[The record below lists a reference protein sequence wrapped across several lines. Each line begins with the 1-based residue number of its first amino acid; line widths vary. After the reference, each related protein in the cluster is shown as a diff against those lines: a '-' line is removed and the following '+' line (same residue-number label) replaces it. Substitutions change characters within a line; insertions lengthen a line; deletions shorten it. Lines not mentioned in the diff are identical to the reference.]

1 MSEEIITEKE
11 DIHNGIDFLKPDK
24 KLKPISKRFA
34 SEFKTFDTIK
44 ENTKKSY
51 KSSVRCMHY
60 YYTGIKLTDEDD
72 IIKIIYGLPYK
83 KANITKMFKYLK
95 DDRYV
100 YDMVVKFT
108 NRLSII
114 YGLFSHIRGFT
125 PFIKKIYPYIEQYA
139 IQYKD
144 SRFDYKIDEKL
155 IELLSFNKQDI
166 LDRLENYKK
175 NFDRLVRYSKP
186 ITNNEILIYLLLTL
200 MPTRRAYD
208 FERTK
213 IIDKVPD
220 KDIDRSFNYYYD
232 KHIYIYD
239 TKNKRDYIMLLPDEI
254 ISYIDITKP
263 FLFGNN
269 IKQLSIIIPKVFNK
283 LYGHPYT
290 AREIRKLYATY
301 SNNTQFS
308 MRERFANAAAMGH
321 SMEENLRYSYK

>member
-1 MSEEIITEKE
+1 MSEEITIEKE
-11 DIHNGIDFLKPDK
+11 DIHNGIDFLKPDE
-24 KLKPISKRFA
+24 KLKPISKRIT
-34 SEFKTFDTIK
+34 SEFKGFDTLK
-44 ENTKKSY
+44 EGTIRTY
-51 KSSVRCMHY
+51 KSTLNSLCY
-60 YYTGIKLTDEDD
+60 YYTGIKITDEDD
-72 IIKIIYGLPYK
+72 VIKMISGLSYK
-83 KANITKMFKYLK
+83 KANITKMFKFLK

-100 YDMVVKFT
+100 YDIIVRFKS
-108 NRLSII
+108 RLSIV
-114 YGLFSHIRGFT
+114 YGIFTHIRGFT
-125 PFIKKIYPYIEQYA
+125 PFIKKIFPYSKQYNINYQDA
-139 IQYKD
+139 
-144 SRFDYKIDEKL
+144 RFDKTIDEKF

-166 LDRLENYKK
+166 LNRIENYEK
-175 NFDRLVRYSKP
+175 NRDKIARYSKP
-186 ITNNEILIYLLLTL
+186 LSNNEILIYLLLTL

-239 TKNKRDYIMLLPDEI
+239 TKNKRDYVMLLPDEI
-254 ISYIDITKP
+254 IPYININRKY
-263 FLFGNN
+263 LFSNG
-269 IKQLSIIIPKVFNK
+269 IKQLTSYIPKVFNK

-290 AREIRKLYATY
+290 ARDIRKLYATY